1 MLIELRN
8 VTKVYGSG
16 PGAFGA
22 LDDISV
28 IVERGEFLSV
38 IGPSGSGK
46 STLLNLMAGL
56 DVPDGGQIL
65 LDGQDLARMSDRA
78 LSNLRLREIGFVF
91 QGFNL
96 FPALTV
102 WDNVAWP
109 LEFAGVKRARL
120 RAVVEDV
127 LRRVGLADRDA
138 RRPGELSGG
147 EQQRAAIARALVNE
161 PSIILAD
168 EPTGSLDS
176 QTGDSIL
183 ALLSGLNREH
193 GVSIVMVTHRSDAAR
208 WSDRTIELR
217 DGRIAGDA
225 PAASRARLAG

>member
-1 MLIELRN
+1 MCA
-8 VTKVYGSG
+8 T
-16 PGAFGA
+16 
-22 LDDISV
+22 
-28 IVERGEFLSV
+28 
-38 IGPSGSGK
+38 
-46 STLLNLMAGL
+46 TLAWRTRCSRSPTCREAG
-56 DVPDGGQIL
+56 
-65 LDGQDLARMSDRA
+65 RF
-78 LSNLRLREIGFVF
+78 RE
-91 QGFNL
+91 
-96 FPALTV
+96 
-102 WDNVAWP
+102 
-109 LEFAGVKRARL
+109 AGDAHRTAECHEGIWQR
-120 RAVVEDV
+120 
-127 LRRVGLADRDA
+127 A

-193 GVSIVMVTHRSDAAR
+193 GVSIVMVTHRSDAER

>member
-65 LDGQDLARMSDRA
+65 LEGQDLARMSDRA

-91 QGFNL
+91 QSFNL

-120 RAVVEDV
+120 RAQVEDV
-127 LRRVGLADRDA
+127 LRRVGLADRHA

-193 GVSIVMVTHRSDAAR
+193 GVSIVMVTHRSDAAC

-217 DGRIAGDA
+217 DGRIAREA
-225 PAASRARLAG
+225 RAASPVRLAG

>member
-1 MLIELRN
+1 
-8 VTKVYGSG
+8 
-16 PGAFGA
+16 
-22 LDDISV
+22 
-28 IVERGEFLSV
+28 
-38 IGPSGSGK
+38 
-46 STLLNLMAGL
+46 
-56 DVPDGGQIL
+56 
-65 LDGQDLARMSDRA
+65 MSDQA

-176 QTGDSIL
+176 QTGDAIL

-193 GVSIVMVTHRSDAAR
+193 GVSIVMVTHRSDAGR

-217 DGRIAGDA
+217 DGRIAREA
-225 PAASRARLAG
+225 RAASPVRLAG

>member
-22 LDDISV
+22 LDGVSV

-65 LDGQDLARMSDRA
+65 LEGQDLARMSDRA

-120 RAVVEDV
+120 RAQVEDV
-127 LRRVGLADRDA
+127 LRRVGLADRHA

-193 GVSIVMVTHRSDAAR
+193 GVSIVMVTHRSDAAC

>member
-22 LDDISV
+22 LDGVSV

-65 LDGQDLARMSDRA
+65 LEGQDLARMSDRA

-120 RAVVEDV
+120 RAQVEDV
-127 LRRVGLADRDA
+127 LRRVGLADRHA

>member
-65 LDGQDLARMSDRA
+65 LEGQDLARMSDRA

-193 GVSIVMVTHRSDAAR
+193 GVSIVMVTHRSDAAC

>member
-22 LDDISV
+22 LDGVSV

-56 DVPDGGQIL
+56 DVPHGGQIL
-65 LDGQDLARMSDRA
+65 LEGQDLARMSDQA

-120 RAVVEDV
+120 RAQVEDV
-127 LRRVGLADRDA
+127 LRRVGLADRHA

-193 GVSIVMVTHRSDAAR
+193 GVSIVMVTHRSDAAC

>member
-22 LDDISV
+22 LDGVSV

-65 LDGQDLARMSDRA
+65 LNGQDLARMSDEA

-91 QGFNL
+91 QSFNL

-120 RAVVEDV
+120 RAQVEDV
-127 LRRVGLADRDA
+127 LRRVGLADRHA

-168 EPTGSLDS
+168 EPTGNLDS

-183 ALLSGLNREH
+183 ALLSELNRDH
-193 GVSIVMVTHRSDAAR
+193 RVTVVLVTHRSDAAC

-217 DGRIAGDA
+217 DGRIAREVR
-225 PAASRARLAG
+225 AAARARVAG

>member
-22 LDDISV
+22 LDGVSV

-65 LDGQDLARMSDRA
+65 LEGQDLARMSDRA

-91 QGFNL
+91 QSFNL

-120 RAVVEDV
+120 RAQVEDV
-127 LRRVGLADRDA
+127 LRRVGLADRHA

-217 DGRIAGDA
+217 DGRIAREA
-225 PAASRARLAG
+225 RAASPVRLAG

>member
-22 LDDISV
+22 LDGVSV
-28 IVERGEFLSV
+28 IVERGEFLCV

-65 LDGQDLARMSDRA
+65 LNGQDLARMSDRA

-91 QGFNL
+91 QSFNL

-120 RAVVEDV
+120 RAQVEDV
-127 LRRVGLADRDA
+127 LRRVGLADRHA

-193 GVSIVMVTHRSDAAR
+193 GVSIVMVTHRSDATR

-225 PAASRARLAG
+225 PAVSRARLAG

>member
-1 MLIELRN
+1 M
-8 VTKVYGSG
+8 
-16 PGAFGA
+16 
-22 LDDISV
+22 
-28 IVERGEFLSV
+28 
-38 IGPSGSGK
+38 
-46 STLLNLMAGL
+46 
-56 DVPDGGQIL
+56 
-65 LDGQDLARMSDRA
+65 
-78 LSNLRLREIGFVF
+78 
-91 QGFNL
+91 
-96 FPALTV
+96 
-102 WDNVAWP
+102 
-109 LEFAGVKRARL
+109 
-120 RAVVEDV
+120 
-127 LRRVGLADRDA
+127 LRRVGLADRHA

-193 GVSIVMVTHRSDAAR
+193 GVSIVMVTHRSDAAC

>member
-65 LDGQDLARMSDRA
+65 LEGQDLARMSDRA

-91 QGFNL
+91 QSFNL

-127 LRRVGLADRDA
+127 LRRVGLADRHA

-168 EPTGSLDS
+168 EPTGNLDS

-183 ALLSGLNREH
+183 ALLSELNRDH
-193 GVSIVMVTHRSDAAR
+193 RVTVVLVTHRSDAAC

-217 DGRIAGDA
+217 DGRIAREVR
-225 PAASRARLAG
+225 AAARARVAG